1 MRWIGIRASGWNC
14 HLNAGL
20 YCMEII
26 LVPLGALKA
35 VVDLTHG
42 PEKFRPISL
51 LGEGHLLQATSK
63 KLAKYFVSPQCSAA
77 HHLC

>member
-1 MRWIGIRASGWNC
+1 
-14 HLNAGL
+14 
-20 YCMEII
+20 MEII

-35 VVDLTHG
+35 VVGLMHG
-42 PEKFRPISL
+42 PDKFRPISP
-51 LGEGHLLQATSK
+51 LGEGRLLEATSK